1 MPLAV
6 PELLFGE
13 TPGRLLVEIA
23 PPEYVAAEIAA
34 EAVASPFPLGGW
46 LASDGIPPSRP
57 RRGVLQRG

>member
-23 PPEYVAAEIAA
+23 PPEYVAAEIAC
-34 EAVASPFPLGGW
+34 SG
-46 LASDGIPPSRP
+46 
-57 RRGVLQRG
+57 